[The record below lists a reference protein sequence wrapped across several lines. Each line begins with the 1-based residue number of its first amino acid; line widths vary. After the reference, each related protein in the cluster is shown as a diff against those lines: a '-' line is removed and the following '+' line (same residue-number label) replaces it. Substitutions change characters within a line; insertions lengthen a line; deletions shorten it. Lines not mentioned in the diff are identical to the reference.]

1 MRNDFNLEETK
12 KYYRSQTEICFKCDL
27 FSDKHTHGSKV
38 IMLFAEVFSFMVDVY
53 GINKIASLITQYS
66 NTTGFKKWF
75 WKIKHVLG
83 ENIHKDPTF
92 YDIGKWIGKG
102 FFLKIC
108 ISLIIYNGMMI
119 EEVIL
124 KKMVE
129 RQKSLLKGLS
139 KEKYFA
145 SGSVTLTEKDDHYT
159 LLNEKIM
166 LSYENEYFYL
176 ENLII

>member
-1 MRNDFNLEETK
+1 MLSKFTLEETK

-38 IMLFAEVFSFMVDVY
+38 LMLFAEVFSFMVDVY
-53 GINKIASLITQYS
+53 GINNIASLITQYS

-75 WKIKHVLG
+75 WKVKHILG

-108 ISLIIYNGMMI
+108 ISLVIYNGMVI
-119 EEVIL
+119 EESIL
-124 KKMVE
+124 QKMVE
-129 RQKSLLKGLS
+129 KQKRLLKDLS
-139 KEKYFA
+139 REKYF
-145 SGSVTLTEKDDHYT
+145 SNGLTTLTEKDGYYI